1 MKWYEIYTREEVS
14 TNRMKSF
21 GAFLT
26 KDRQK
31 TLKKPSTS
39 GRGMASTGFTNLDY
53 KASGPY
59 QASLTKS
66 FKLL

>member
-1 MKWYEIYTREEVS
+1 
-14 TNRMKSF
+14 MKSF